1 MNCWNQSQEVKD
13 WLAKEKKVGTEEDL
27 LDLWRTFQ
35 TRAYDL
41 AVEANDKEVRNMFW
55 VETFTER
62 KAGNFVFIRFFFEN
76 IQ

>member
-41 AVEANDKEVRNMFW
+41 AVEANDKEVINMFW
-55 VETFTER
+55 VETFTNR
-62 KAGNFVFIRFFFEN
+62 KAGIFVFI
-76 IQ
+76 

>member
-55 VETFTER
+55 VETLTNR
-62 KAGNFVFIRFFFEN
+62 KAGNLAFI
-76 IQ
+76 

>member
-55 VETFTER
+55 VETLTNR
-62 KAGNFVFIRFFFEN
+62 KAGNFAFI
-76 IQ
+76 

>member
-13 WLAKEKKVGTEEDL
+13 WLAKEKKIGTEEDL

-41 AVEANDKEVRNMFW
+41 AVEANDKEVRHFYKQKS
-55 VETFTER
+55 R
-62 KAGNFVFIRFFFEN
+62 NFCFYLVFVL
-76 IQ
+76 